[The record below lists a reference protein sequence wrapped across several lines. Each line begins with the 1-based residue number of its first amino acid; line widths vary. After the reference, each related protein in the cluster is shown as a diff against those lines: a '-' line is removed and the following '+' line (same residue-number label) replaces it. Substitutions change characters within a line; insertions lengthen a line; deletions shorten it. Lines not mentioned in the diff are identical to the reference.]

1 MKLNWE
7 VIAEQAFTMGVN
19 RPGPDYGL
27 HKEPMFTEVDKKAL
41 YGEALPLETKDIPS
55 EIPEDELA
63 FYYLG
68 GNDEPGED

>member
-19 RPGPDYGL
+19 RSGPDYRL
-27 HKEPMFTEVDKKAL
+27 HEEPMFTKVDKKAL
-41 YGEALPLETKDIPS
+41 YGETLPLEPKEIPS
-55 EIPEDELA
+55 EIPEDALY

-68 GNDEPGED
+68 ANDESGED